1 MLVIDRLRKLRSE
14 LSYLSRFPRRPFGIQ
29 SRSFNTG
36 LHMGFTYLQVVYSK
50 AHITRTSQRASEQD
64 NAGA

>member
-1 MLVIDRLRKLRSE
+1 MLVIDRLRKLGSE
-14 LSYLSRFPRRPFGIQ
+14 LSYPSRFPRRSFGIL

-36 LHMGFTYLQVVYSK
+36 LHMGFTYLQVLYSK
-50 AHITRTSQRASEQD
+50 AHITTTSQRASEQG